1 MPSKRG
7 TLTPKE
13 RAYVAKA
20 AQVGEGEAAAHMAG
34 YKFPAQAAQ
43 QLAQRPAVVSE
54 VKRLQ
59 SERLNNDLLPLAVD
73 RIEKILKSDK
83 ANPRDHIAAAK
94 LVFDNT
100 IKAGDGA
107 NEKEPHEMTADELA
121 ERISRLRQE
130 QDAIANGAK
139 DVTPEQDE
147 NKGDAFG

>member
-1 MPSKRG
+1 M
-7 TLTPKE
+7 TAKE
-13 RAYVAKA
+13 LRYIEAA
-20 AQVGEGEAAAHMAG
+20 AQVGEGETAARIAGYAAPSVAAA
-34 YKFPAQAAQ
+34 

-54 VKRLQ
+54 VKRMQ
-59 SERLNNDLLPLAVD
+59 TERLNNDLLPLAVD

-139 DVTPEQDE
+139 DITPEQDE